1 MIADDKNNDNR
12 KKWLQAFPIDIQ
24 TLYEKVDEPL
34 PHSIKRWW
42 WCWGGIVGL
51 LFLVVAGTGLLL
63 AMYYRAEPQTAYGS
77 VTYITGHARYGNFVR
92 SVHQWA
98 ANFMII
104 FLFLH
109 MLRVFVTGAYRE
121 YRWGAWMA
129 GVGLLG
135 VTLGMGVT
143 GYSLIYEQISYWAI
157 TITSNIMSTV
167 PVVGSTM
174 KQLFI
179 AGEDI
184 NMATLSRMYALHVQ
198 ILPACLILLALLH
211 LFFVRL
217 LGMYIPGNQKDK
229 EEEKTLTAS
238 KGHYHFFPDHFTSE
252 LSVFL
257 YLVLII
263 CLLALA
269 FPARMGPP
277 SDPMVTP
284 EHIKPE
290 WYFLPFYHM
299 LKVVPGS
306 VGVMLIG
313 VLGLGIFLWPILDHY
328 IFHQIDKLFKGRIEV
343 SVLLGIVAVGIYLAL
358 AFVEAGP

>member
-1 MIADDKNNDNR
+1 
-12 KKWLQAFPIDIQ
+12 
-24 TLYEKVDEPL
+24 
-34 PHSIKRWW
+34 
-42 WCWGGIVGL
+42 
-51 LFLVVAGTGLLL
+51 
-63 AMYYRAEPQTAYGS
+63 
-77 VTYITGHARYGNFVR
+77 
-92 SVHQWA
+92 
-98 ANFMII
+98 
-104 FLFLH
+104 
-109 MLRVFVTGAYRE
+109 
-121 YRWGAWMA
+121 MA

-167 PVVGSTM
+167 PVVGIAM

-179 AGEDI
+179 AGEEI

-229 EEEKTLTAS
+229 EEEKTLTAR
-238 KGHYHFFPDHFTSE
+238 KGPYHFFPDHFTSE

-277 SDPMVTP
+277 SNPMVTP

-290 WYFLPFYHM
+290 WYFLPFYHI

-313 VLGLGIFLWPILDHY
+313 VLGLGIFLWPVLDHY
-328 IFHQIDKLFKGRIEV
+328 LFQHMDKLFKGRIEV
-343 SVLLGIVAVGIYLAL
+343 SLALGIIAVGIYLAL
-358 AFVEAGP
+358 AFVEAGGP